1 MSCSTCSGAGG
12 AAASETASQIQMLL
26 AKKQLD
32 AMKTQGDAMVQL
44 LEGIAQGKAPGKGDA
59 VDLSA

>member
-1 MSCSTCSGAGG
+1 MSCSSCSGASG
-12 AAASETASQIQMLL
+12 AAASETASQIQMAL

-32 AMKTQGDAMVQL
+32 MLKTQGAAMVEL
-44 LEGIAQGKAPGKGDA
+44 LETIAQGKAPGKGDA